1 MDPYVIGIDLG
12 TGSAKAIAMG
22 HTGVV
27 IETAQVS
34 YPTLHPKQN
43 YQEQAPE
50 MIWQAFVKC
59 ISRITASLKKSPQ
72 AISLSSAMHSVI
84 PVDKNGNALMNMIIW
99 ADNRSAANATRI
111 HLSSVSQQIYEQS
124 GAPIHAMTP
133 MCKIQWLKEHEPDLF
148 KKTSKFISI
157 KEYVW
162 FKLFQV
168 FEVDY
173 SIASATGLMNIEK
186 LSWNDPSLEVAG
198 INDAHLSTLVN
209 TDYTRACTDK
219 SLCNQLGV
227 VEGMPFFIGASDG
240 CLANVGSFATEE
252 GYMALTIGTSGAV
265 RVARKKPMLNF
276 NAMTFNY
283 RLDEQ
288 TYISG
293 GPTNN
298 GGVTLKW
305 YAENLLGKKL
315 ESAKDYA
322 LLFEALDKSEP
333 GAEGLIFLPYVLG
346 ERAPIWNSD
355 ACGSFF
361 GIRGHHQQG
370 HFTRAVIEGISMAM
384 YDIAHNMTETGL
396 SIKAIHVSGG
406 FVHSGEWLQI
416 LANLFDTKICL
427 INTAD
432 ASAIGAALLAMKNL
446 GLIAD
451 YQSLKPKEVK
461 EFLPQKEHTS
471 AYKELFLRYRSLYE
485 KVAPLMTPGNI
496 IGS

>member
-1 MDPYVIGIDLG
+1 MEPYVIGIDLG
-12 TGSAKAIAMG
+12 TGSAKAIAMD
-22 HTGVV
+22 HTGAV
-27 IETAQVS
+27 IETVQVS

-50 MIWQAFVKC
+50 LIWQAFVKC
-59 ISRITASLKKSPQ
+59 ISRITASLKKIPD

-111 HLSSVSQQIYEQS
+111 HLSSVAQQIYEQS
-124 GAPIHAMTP
+124 GTPIHAMTP
-133 MCKIQWLKEHEPDLF
+133 MCKLQWLKENEPDLF
-148 KKTSKFISI
+148 RKTSKFISI
-157 KEYVW
+157 KEYIW

-173 SIASATGLMNIEK
+173 SIASATGLMNIEE
-186 LSWNDPSLEVAG
+186 LSWNDPSLGVAG
-198 INDAHLSTLVN
+198 INVTHLSTLVN
-209 TDYTRACTDK
+209 TNYNRRCTDK
-219 SLCNQLGV
+219 SLCKQMGV
-227 VEGMPFFIGASDG
+227 EEGMPFFIGASDG

-276 NAMTFNY
+276 KAMTFNY
-283 RLDEQ
+283 RLDEH

-298 GGVTLKW
+298 GGVILKW

-315 ESAKDYA
+315 ESTQDYT
-322 LLFEALDKSEP
+322 LLFEALERSEP
-333 GAEGLIFLPYVLG
+333 GAQGLIFLPYVLG

-355 ACGSFF
+355 ACGVFF
-361 GIRGHHQQG
+361 GMRGHHQEG
-370 HFTRAVIEGISMAM
+370 HFTRAVIEGISMTM
-384 YDIAHNMTETGL
+384 YDIAHNMADTGL
-396 SIKAIHVSGG
+396 SIKQIHVSGG
-406 FVHSGEWLQI
+406 FVQSGQWLQI
-416 LANLFDTKICL
+416 LANLFGKKNCL
-427 INTAD
+427 INIAD

-446 GLIAD
+446 GLIDD

-461 EFLPQKEHTS
+461 EFLPQKQYMS
-471 AYKELFLRYRSLYE
+471 AYQELFLRYRNLYE